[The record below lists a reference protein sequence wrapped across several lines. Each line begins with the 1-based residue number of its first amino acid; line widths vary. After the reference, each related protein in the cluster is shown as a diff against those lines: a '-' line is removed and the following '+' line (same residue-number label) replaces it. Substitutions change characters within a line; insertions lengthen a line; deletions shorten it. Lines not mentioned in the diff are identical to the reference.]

1 MEHRYR
7 HVPRF
12 AGQSRSLSMS
22 MVLEG
27 VKLPVFERDTRR
39 RELKYTHVTGEELI
53 AEKDIQEQREMVE
66 VNEGGLYPNPVASF
80 QLRVPQTPITV
91 VT

>member
-27 VKLPVFERDTRR
+27 VKLLVSERDMRR
-39 RELKYTHVTGEELI
+39 RVWQNTHVTGEELI
-53 AEKDIQEQREMVE
+53 AGKDLQEQREMVE
-66 VNEGGLYPNPVASF
+66 GNEGGLYPNPVASF
-80 QLRVPQTPITV
+80 QLRVP
-91 VT
+91 